1 MNQENEVLSYA
12 KQKRAGTLEDIIY
25 CYNFVYQALINCF
38 DNDIKD
44 NEDIKELV
52 INDTYLIITNLLIPI
67 TSNDVI
73 VNMVNRYN
81 DKRKISYDKLL
92 ADKPSLYNQLTEN
105 SIYEE
110 TRAYLKGLMFNLL

>member
-1 MNQENEVLSYA
+1 MNQEL
-12 KQKRAGTLEDIIY
+12 KRAGTIEDIIY

-44 NEDIKELV
+44 NENIKDLV

-67 TSNDVI
+67 TSNDI
-73 VNMVNRYN
+73 IANMINRYN
-81 DKRKISYDKLL
+81 SKRKISYDKIISE
-92 ADKPSLYNQLTEN
+92 KPSLYNQLSEN

-110 TRAYLKGLMFNLL
+110 TRTYLKGLMLNLL

>member
-1 MNQENEVLSYA
+1 MNQER
-12 KQKRAGTLEDIIY
+12 KRAGTLEDIIY

-81 DKRKISYDKLL
+81 NKRKISYDKLL
-92 ADKPSLYNQLTEN
+92 VDKPSLYNQLTEN

>member
-1 MNQENEVLSYA
+1 MNQETQPTQA
-12 KQKRAGTLEDIIY
+12 MKRAGTLEDIIY

-67 TSNDVI
+67 TSNEI
-73 VNMVNRYN
+73 LTNMINRYN
-81 DKRKISYDKLL
+81 SKRKASYDKLL
-92 ADKPSLYNQLTEN
+92 SVKPSLYNQLTDN

-110 TRAYLKGLMFNLL
+110 TRTYLKGFMLNLL